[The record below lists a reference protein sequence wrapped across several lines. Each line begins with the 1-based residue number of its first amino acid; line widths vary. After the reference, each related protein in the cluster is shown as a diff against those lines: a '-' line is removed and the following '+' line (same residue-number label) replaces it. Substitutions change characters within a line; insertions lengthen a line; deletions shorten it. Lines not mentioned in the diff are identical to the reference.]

1 MNNRIEIKGKY
12 TSRPLKFKKYPKH
25 VGVPLIDIVLKNPTT
40 GEIAQTTGEF
50 MLDTGACISIINKKY
65 QSFIE
70 KMNPVD
76 ELNIQYGSEKI
87 VKASTYKVIM
97 IIKGKEIESTVA
109 YDPDSPFLLLG
120 HFDFFENKS
129 YVLFDS
135 TLKQYRIVKN

>member
-1 MNNRIEIKGKY
+1 
-12 TSRPLKFKKYPKH
+12 
-25 VGVPLIDIVLKNPTT
+25 
-40 GEIAQTTGEF
+40 
-50 MLDTGACISIINKKY
+50 
-65 QSFIE
+65 
-70 KMNPVD
+70 MNPVD
-76 ELNIQYGSEKI
+76 ELNIQYGSQKI